1 MQGYSVA
8 AVDYAVDVLLAVA
21 ELPDQGVSEIARRLG
36 GSKQRIFRMLRTL
49 EARGLLARDAA
60 SKGYRLGFL
69 ALTLGTSAQEQ
80 NDLARLSAPLIHA
93 LTEATDE
100 TVQLRIRDG
109 GETVCIAKSE
119 PKRDVRVNVM
129 VGRRSPLHVG
139 SSKLFLAYMPEQ
151 EAERIIAAGLR
162 RFTQNTIT
170 DPDRLRVRLAAIRAA
185 GHCISQ
191 GEMSIDLVSI
201 TAPVFDAGGR
211 LYATINVAAPAAR
224 ITDERAAEIVHL
236 AKHTAQQLSQQLGHI
251 APPDFRLA
259 DA

>member
-1 MQGYSVA
+1 MQSYSVA

-21 ELPDQGVSEIARRLG
+21 ETPDQGVSEIARRLG

-49 EARGLLARDAA
+49 EARGFLVRDAA

-80 NDLARLSAPLIHA
+80 NDLARLAGPLIRA
-93 LTEATDE
+93 LTETTHE

-119 PKRDVRVNVM
+119 PKRDVRVNAT

-139 SSKLFLAYMPEQ
+139 SSKMFLADMPEQ
-151 EAERIIAAGLR
+151 EAARIIAAGLR
-162 RFTQNTIT
+162 RFTPNTIT
-170 DPDRLRVRLAAIRAA
+170 DPGRLRARLAAIRAA
-185 GHCISQ
+185 GHCISR

-201 TAPVFDAGGR
+201 TAPVFDARGK
-211 LYATINVAAPAAR
+211 LSATINVAAPAAR
-224 ITDERAAEIVHL
+224 VTDERAEEILLL
-236 AKHTAQQLSQQLGHI
+236 AKDTAQQLSQLLGHSV
-251 APPDFRLA
+251 PHQTH
-259 DA
+259 

>member
-1 MQGYSVA
+1 MQSYSVA
-8 AVDYAVDVLLAVA
+8 AVDHAVDVLLAVA
-21 ELPDQGVSEIARRLG
+21 EMPDQGVSEIARRLG

-49 EARGLLARDAA
+49 EARGLLVRDAS

-80 NDLARLSAPLIHA
+80 NDLARLSGPLIHA

-129 VGRRSPLHVG
+129 VGRKSPLHVG
-139 SSKLFLAYMPEQ
+139 SSKMFLAYMPEE
-151 EAERIIAAGLR
+151 EAERIIAVGLR
-162 RFTQNTIT
+162 RFTPNTIT
-170 DPDRLRVRLAAIRAA
+170 DPDKLRARLAAIRAA

-191 GEMSIDLVSI
+191 GEMSVDLVSI

-211 LYATINVAAPAAR
+211 LSATINVAAPAAR
-224 ITDERAAEIVHL
+224 ITDERAAEILLL
-236 AKHTAQQLSQQLGHI
+236 AKDTAQQLSQLLGHI
-251 APPDFRLA
+251 APPDFPPR
-259 DA
+259 